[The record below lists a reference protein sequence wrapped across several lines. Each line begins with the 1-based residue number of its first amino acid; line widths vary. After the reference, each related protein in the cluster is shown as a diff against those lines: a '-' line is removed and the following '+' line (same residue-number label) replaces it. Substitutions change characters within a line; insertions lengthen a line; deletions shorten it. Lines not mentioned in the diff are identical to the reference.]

1 MYYPIVLALRI
12 LLPQNKQLRKI
23 KTLVIFQMQQSPR
36 KQGNG
41 EYAPLTATT
50 KEMTN

>member
-1 MYYPIVLALRI
+1 
-12 LLPQNKQLRKI
+12 
-23 KTLVIFQMQQSPR
+23 MQQSPR

-41 EYAPLTATT
+41 EYAPLTVTT